1 MLVSLIAN
9 RVTLAIGAT
18 AIFAY
23 PAVEFAVSLFDHINA
38 VFAGL
43 PF

>member
-1 MLVSLIAN
+1 MLISFLAN
-9 RVTLAIGAT
+9 RVTLALGAT

-23 PAVEFAVSLFDHINA
+23 PAVDFAVSLFDHINA